1 MNIALI
7 LAAGNSS
14 RFSSDTFKQIYPI
27 SEKPIIDW
35 SVDIISKF
43 FEDIIIVTNS
53 SCYKKLLTKH
63 KVVINDIDNRITS
76 IKSALDTIRDKPYN
90 NILIHDAARPFISE
104 DYILKLLGSSKY
116 YKHSQYYLPLVNG
129 LARKSES
136 GWEIAP
142 RENFIELCTPQI
154 TDFNLFKEI
163 FDNYIEP
170 EIQCEIL
177 TCLSHFKLE
186 PNLIKG
192 HLKYLRKITTIDDIY

>member
-14 RFSSDTFKQIYPI
+14 RFSSDTFKQLYPI
-27 SEKPIIDW
+27 NEKPIIDW
-35 SVDIISKF
+35 SIDIISKF
-43 FEDIIIVTNS
+43 FTDIIIVTNS
-53 SCYKKLLTKH
+53 SCIIKTNH
-63 KVVINDIDNRITS
+63 KIVINDIDNRITS
-76 IKSALDTIRDKPYN
+76 IKSALDTISDKPYN

-104 DYILKLLGSSKY
+104 DYILKLLESSKH

-129 LARKSES
+129 LARKSEL

-163 FDNYIEP
+163 FYNYIDP

-177 TCLSHFKLE
+177 TCLSHFKLD

-192 HLKYLRKITTIDDIY
+192 HSKYLRKITTIDDIY